1 MRIGATEIILI
12 IVLVLLL
19 FGGSKLSGLGKAL
32 GQSIKDFKHSLKD
45 DDAAG
50 DAASPAGDSS
60 ARVIESA
67 EKDSGADSTD
77 ASATK

>member
-19 FGGSKLSGLGKAL
+19 FGGSKLSGIGKAL

-45 DDAAG
+45 DDAA
-50 DAASPAGDSS
+50 AAGDS
-60 ARVIESA
+60 AALPAVKPDESV
-67 EKDSGADSTD
+67 KDAPQHG
-77 ASATK
+77 